1 MKLRQCEREVL
12 QKAIDH
18 ITLQKLRVED
28 LAEDALYYTP
38 EETDKSAPEPPLA
51 SEENSDVTSTN
62 ESRNSGEYDL
72 DVNSEPEEQD
82 LGNGENTCGS
92 SVKSDTESTLTNAS
106 ELSQVTNDDTGQS
119 LDQNHN
125 PDNKR
130 KDLPTKAEPL
140 SAEDDIVESKV
151 DKTKCNGVN
160 SANTVEE

>member
-18 ITLQKLRVED
+18 ITLQKLRVDD

-38 EETDKSAPEPPLA
+38 EETDNSAPEPPLA

-130 KDLPTKAEPL
+130 KDLPTKVEPL

-151 DKTKCNGVN
+151 DETKCNGVN
-160 SANTVEE
+160 SAKSIEE